1 MPGSLLVTDLRVNP
15 AGPDSKSV
23 TPTVT
28 LTGVSLWS
36 GGHNIAGVTP
46 QLTVGG
52 VWSIL
57 TVTEVSVLEFP
68 AASVHVP
75 FTTIP
80 AVSEPRVVGP
90 VQATGLPGTAPVSPL
105 PAKKVTVTDGSLFH
119 PAAFGAGVTEAVG
132 GRGGVLSIRTVRVFG
147 VSWFPALSTARY
159 VKVVIPSAEIVIE
172 VPLPAAGPSPVWAP
186 LRANLISFTP
196 DPPAL
201 SIALSETTASV
212 LFQPLPF
219 AAGS

>member
-1 MPGSLLVTDLRVNP
+1 VLAVPVTNPWISPVVFPGAVPGSLLVTDLRVNP
-15 AGPDSKSV
+15 AGPDSESV

-46 QLTVGG
+46 HLTVGG
-52 VWSIL
+52 VRSIL
-57 TVTEVSVLEFP
+57 TVTDVSVLEFP

-80 AVSEPRVVGP
+80 AVSELRVVGP
-90 VQATGLPGTAPVSPL
+90 VQATGLPRTAPVSPL
-105 PAKKVTVTDGSLFH
+105 PAKVTVTDGSLFH

-147 VSWFPALSTARY
+147 VSWFPALSTAKY
-159 VKVVIPSAEIVIE
+159 VNAVMPSAEIVIE
-172 VPLPAAGPSPVWAP
+172 VLLPPINPSPV
-186 LRANLISFTP
+186 
-196 DPPAL
+196 
-201 SIALSETTASV
+201 
-212 LFQPLPF
+212 
-219 AAGS
+219 